1 MGVFSTPL
9 KTMKTFKKKEKL
21 LKTIYPDPIPILAF
35 LAAFNTSPPIALQLL
50 QGALHPRQNLLQA
63 LGVQLGSQR
72 PGGSPS
78 LVTRDGQPHEMWV
91 DSRGNLWE
99 TMGIVRLYQLLPS
112 NIVAF
117 AAQFSHR
124 PILGHIHQWIQW
136 LWFWY
141 RWMMIDGLKDLAHFR
156 I

>member
-1 MGVFSTPL
+1 
-9 KTMKTFKKKEKL
+9 MKTFKKKEKL

-124 PILGHIHQWIQW
+124 PILGHIHQ
-136 LWFWY
+136 
-141 RWMMIDGLKDLAHFR
+141 
-156 I
+156 